1 MLPATNGEDLHDG
14 LIYIKLY
21 IKFHIKTVALN
32 HFINNRLQ
40 QLEKSQLF
48 RFSQAILL

>member
-14 LIYIKLY
+14 PIYMYL
-21 IKFHIKTVALN
+21 KFHIKTVALN